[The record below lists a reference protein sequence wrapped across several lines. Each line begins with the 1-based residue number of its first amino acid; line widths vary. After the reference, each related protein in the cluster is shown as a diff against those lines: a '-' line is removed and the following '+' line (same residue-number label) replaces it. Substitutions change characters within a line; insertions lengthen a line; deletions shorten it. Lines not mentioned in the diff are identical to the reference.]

1 VEYAGGSELL
11 QKLGVIQPAHH
22 IAGNVS
28 KYFQKRYG
36 FPASCLIV
44 TASGDNPCT
53 LAGLKLDNG
62 DIAISLGTSST
73 VFGPL
78 LNPVPSPDEG
88 NIMCNPIDVNGY
100 MAMICYK
107 NGALARELIR
117 DQYANKSWETFSNY
131 LTQSP
136 AGNNGYIGFFFPEQ
150 EIIPAV
156 KGSYYFNEKEE
167 LIQSLPDPKRYVRA
181 IVESQLLSMY
191 VHSQNIGLKV
201 TQGVLVTGGSAKNQ
215 EILQVISD
223 VFGVPVFTGTQNNSA
238 SLGAAYKAVHGKAC
252 HQAGKFVAFKEVVG
266 TTSFKK
272 SALPNLVNHTL
283 YKNLSVRYKRLEEKV
298 LHLSSPQ
305 ASL

>member
-1 VEYAGGSELL
+1 
-11 QKLGVIQPAHH
+11 
-22 IAGNVS
+22 
-28 KYFQKRYG
+28 
-36 FPASCLIV
+36 
-44 TASGDNPCT
+44 
-53 LAGLKLDNG
+53 LD
-62 DIAISLGTSST
+62 
-73 VFGPL
+73 
-78 LNPVPSPDEG
+78 
-88 NIMCNPIDVNGY
+88 
-100 MAMICYK
+100 
-107 NGALARELIR
+107 
-117 DQYANKSWETFSNY
+117 
-131 LTQSP
+131 
-136 AGNNGYIGFFFPEQ
+136 FFFPEQ

-156 KGSYYFNEKEE
+156 KGFYYFNEKEE